1 MHDGEKRMKDA
12 AEKPLWG
19 KLTGNFRQLDWCLIG
34 FAIIGGMLVLLPLL
48 ALINITIGQ
57 LEDIP
62 FLITIATQKQVVDS
76 ILLTFSAGLLAVVIL
91 VIFGTPL
98 SYYLARTNSRFNQ
111 VVESLID
118 LPLVLPHTVAGL
130 MVYILFMQRGLLG
143 APLKNMGIIFEDAFP
158 GIVIAMLFVA
168 MPFYVNT
175 VREGFL
181 KVPVH
186 LENVARTLGATRFQA
201 FLLIVLPSSIR
212 HILNGCILAWGRA
225 ISEFAAVIMIA
236 YYPMVIST
244 LIFYRFTT
252 GGIKESSAVAFVMII
267 VCFVVFLIL
276 RSVTRYLGRYDDRV

>member
-1 MHDGEKRMKDA
+1 MTEKKMKVTP
-12 AEKPLWG
+12 EKPLWS
-19 KLTGNFRQLDWCLIG
+19 KVTGYSGHPDWCLIG

-57 LEDIP
+57 LADIP

-76 ILLTFSAGLLAVVIL
+76 ILLTFGAGLVAVIIL

-98 SYYLARTNSRFNQ
+98 SYVLARTQSRFNQ

-130 MVYILFMQRGLLG
+130 MVYILFMQRGMIG
-143 APLKNMGIIFEDAFP
+143 APLKNMGIVFEDAFP

-175 VREGFL
+175 VREGFQ

-201 FLLIVLPSSIR
+201 FCLIVLPSSVR
-212 HILNGCILAWGRA
+212 HILNGSILAWGRA

-244 LIFYRFTT
+244 LIYYRFTT
-252 GGIKESSAVAFVMII
+252 GGIKESSAVAFVMI
-267 VCFVVFLIL
+267 VACYVVFLVL